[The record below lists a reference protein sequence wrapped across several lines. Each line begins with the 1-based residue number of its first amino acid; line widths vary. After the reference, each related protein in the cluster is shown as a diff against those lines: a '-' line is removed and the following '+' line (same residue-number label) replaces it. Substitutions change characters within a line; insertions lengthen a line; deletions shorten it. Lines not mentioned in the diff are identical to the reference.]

1 MPSPTTL
8 FGAPAAAKAAGA
20 RAAVLGMPFD
30 CGTHAF
36 RVGAR
41 DGPTGIRLAS
51 RLIRTYMPDTADFD
65 PVKRLNL
72 VDLGDV
78 DLTPGRIDDAFRR
91 IEAAMDGLLADGAIP
106 VTMGGDGS
114 VSLPQ
119 MRALAKRH
127 PGLVAL
133 HIDSHT
139 DAYPYRPDD
148 RYNAGTQFTHAAE
161 EKLIDVGRSLQVGLR
176 GPTSVPAIYNFARKL
191 GYPLI
196 PFDELMRRGIPDVAS
211 EIQRVMSGRPVYL
224 CFDMDVFDPS
234 CAPGVAT
241 PVWGGLLAREGLQL
255 IRALSG
261 LDIVAIDVNT
271 VSPPHD
277 VGGLTAG
284 LAAHVV
290 YEALVLVCRRLQL
303 DQPEA

>member
-1 MPSPTTL
+1 MSPTTL
-8 FGAPAAAKAAGA
+8 FGVPAAADAAGA

-65 PVKRLNL
+65 PVRRLGL

-78 DLTPGRIDDAFRR
+78 ALTPGRIDDAFRR
-91 IEAAMDGLLADGAIP
+91 IESAMDRLLAAGAIP

-119 MRALAKRH
+119 MRAVAKRH
-127 PGLVAL
+127 PRLVAL

-139 DAYPYRPDD
+139 DAYPYTADD

-161 EKLIDVGRSLQVGLR
+161 ERLIDVGRSLQVGLR
-176 GPTSVPAIYNFARKL
+176 GPTSEPGIFAFARRL
-191 GYPLI
+191 GYPLV
-196 PFDELMRRGIPDVAS
+196 PFDEMMRRGIPDVAA
-211 EIQRVMSGRPVYL
+211 EILRVAAGRPVYL

-255 IRALSG
+255 LRLLGG
-261 LDIVAIDVNT
+261 LDIVAVDVNT

-277 VGGLTAG
+277 VNGLTAG
-284 LAAHVV
+284 LAAQVV
-290 YEALVLVCRRLQL
+290 YEALVLLCRRLQL
-303 DQPEA
+303 DRPET

>member
-1 MPSPTTL
+1 MPPVTL
-8 FGAPAAAKAAGA
+8 FGIPAASSATGA

-51 RLIRTYMPDTADFD
+51 RLVRTYMPDTADFD
-65 PVKRLNL
+65 PVKRLGL

-78 DLTPGRIDDAFRR
+78 DLTPGRIEDAFVR
-91 IEAAMDGLLADGAIP
+91 IEAAMDRLLTDGAIP

-119 MRALAKRH
+119 MRALSKRH
-127 PGLVAL
+127 PGLVSL

-139 DAYPYRPDD
+139 DAYPYTPDD
-148 RYNAGTQFTHAAE
+148 RYNAGTQYTHAAE
-161 EKLIDVGRSLQVGLR
+161 EKRIDVARSLQVGLR
-176 GPTSVPAIYNFARKL
+176 GPTSEAGVFAFARKL

-211 EIQRVMSGRPVYL
+211 EIKRVTAGRPVHL

-255 IRALSG
+255 LRALSG

-284 LAAHVV
+284 LAAQVV

>member
-1 MPSPTTL
+1 VPPVTL
-8 FGAPAAAKAAGA
+8 FGVPAATSAVGA

-51 RLIRTYMPDTADFD
+51 RLVRTYTPDTADFD
-65 PVKRLNL
+65 PVRRLKL

-78 DLTPGRIDDAFRR
+78 ELTPGRIDDAFAR
-91 IEAAMDGLLADGAIP
+91 IEAATARVLADGAIP

-119 MRALAKRH
+119 MRAVSRRH
-127 PGLVAL
+127 PGLVAI

-139 DAYPYRPDD
+139 DSYPYRPDD

-176 GPTSVPAIYNFARKL
+176 GPTSAPGIFGFARKL

-196 PFDELMRRGIPDVAS
+196 PFDEVVRRGIADTAA
-211 EIQRVMSGRPVYL
+211 EIQRVAAGRPVYL

-241 PVWGGLLAREGLQL
+241 PVWGGLLAREGLAL
-255 IRALSG
+255 VRALSG

-277 VGGLTAG
+277 VQGLTAS

-303 DQPEA
+303 DKPEA